1 MPDTSA
7 RLSLPYLLP
16 SQAQKHVTHNEALA
30 RLDLLVQLAVESIG
44 INAPPSVPT
53 AGQIWALGAGA
64 SGGWADQPEGTL
76 AAWDGNAWVF
86 IPPQEGY
93 LALDKT
99 TGAVMRWTGSGWDHA
114 ALPELDYLDGLGV
127 NTAHDAVNRLA
138 VASEAS
144 LLSHD
149 GAGHQVKI
157 NKAASGDTASLLF
170 QTGWSG
176 RAEMGTSGS
185 DGFAIKTSADGTAW
199 TTALA
204 FDPASG
210 IATGAAVQQ
219 SASDTTPGRLARV
232 DHTYGPENLVGTVS
246 QSGGTPTGAVIESAS
261 NANGNYTRFADGT
274 QVCWYSEFPTLSNAP
289 AIWTFPAVFASG
301 DVAVVASANMSSA
314 AQLVSVSGQTASTVD
329 VRSWDAASGSEAVA
343 PSAHIIAYGRWF

>member
-16 SQAQKHVTHNEALA
+16 AQAQKHVTHNEALA
-30 RLDLLVQLAVESIG
+30 RLDLLVQLAVEG
-44 INAPPSVPT
+44 FGVNAPPPLPT
-53 AGQIWALGAGA
+53 AGQIWALGAA
-64 SGGWADQPEGTL
+64 ATGGWISQPEGTL
-76 AAWDGNAWVF
+76 AAWDGTAWVF
-86 IPPQEGY
+86 VPPQEGY

-99 TGAVMRWTGSGWDHA
+99 SGAVMRWTGSSWDRTA
-114 ALPELDYLDGLGV
+114 PPDLDHLDGLGV

-138 VASEAS
+138 VASDAS

-170 QTGWSG
+170 QTDWSG

-185 DGFAIKTSADGTAW
+185 DGFAIKTSADGSAW

-204 FDPASG
+204 FDPATG

-232 DHTYGPENLVGTVS
+232 DHTYGPENLIGTVS

-261 NANGNYTRFADGT
+261 NANGHYTRFADGT
-274 QVCWYSEFPTLSNAP
+274 QVCWYSDFATVSNA
-289 AIWTFPAVFASG
+289 AAVWTFPAVFASD
-301 DVAVVASANMSSA
+301 DVAVVASANISGA
-314 AQLVSVSGQTASTVD
+314 ARLISVSDQTASTVD
-329 VRSWDAASGSEAVA
+329 VRSWVAASGSEAVS
-343 PSAHIIAYGRWF
+343 PNAHVIAYGRWF